1 MEARCVQYLL
11 TAMVLVSAVGCAPF
25 GVDETPTA
33 TPEAPAFT
41 PTAADPGPGELAVS
55 AETRVTSPD
64 VPDEDVE
71 TRVEGYN
78 AFAFDLYQLVREE
91 EGNVFYSPYS
101 IALTVAMAYAGARGE
116 TEAQMAEALSYQ
128 LPQDRLHAAIN
139 AVALGLARGS
149 SEDEE
154 DPGQRFLLVV
164 ANAVW
169 GQRGYSFLQDYL
181 DALGRYYGTGLRLL
195 DFERDPEGG
204 RRTINGWV
212 SDQTNGLI
220 EELIP
225 EGIINTMT
233 RLVLTNAVHFRASWK
248 YPFDEGNTDDGTFH
262 LFDRSEVTTLF
273 MEQTEEFGYAEGN
286 GYQAVELPY
295 LGDAVSMVIIAPER
309 ETFGTFEE
317 GLNREGTTA
326 IVDEMERTNVT
337 LRLPPF
343 EFSSDVPLS
352 DALKEMGMT
361 DAFLPEEA
369 DFSGIDGTTRLFIRD
384 VLHKGF
390 VAVDESGTEAAAAT
404 AVVIEEEA
412 LPPEPIEVSVDSP
425 FIFLIRDTES
435 GTILFVGRVADPTR

>member
-41 PTAADPGPGELAVS
+41 PTAVDPGPGELAVS

-139 AVALGLARGS
+139 AGALGLARGS

-169 GQRGYSFLQDYL
+169 GQRGYSFMQDYL
-181 DALGRYYGTGLRLL
+181 DVLGRYYGTGLRLL
-195 DFERDPEGG
+195 DFEHLR
-204 RRTINGWV
+204 
-212 SDQTNGLI
+212 Q
-220 EELIP
+220 
-225 EGIINTMT
+225 
-233 RLVLTNAVHFRASWK
+233 RL
-248 YPFDEGNTDDGTFH
+248 
-262 LFDRSEVTTLF
+262 
-273 MEQTEEFGYAEGN
+273 EQ
-286 GYQAVELPY
+286 
-295 LGDAVSMVIIAPER
+295 
-309 ETFGTFEE
+309 
-317 GLNREGTTA
+317 
-326 IVDEMERTNVT
+326 
-337 LRLPPF
+337 RL
-343 EFSSDVPLS
+343 LS
-352 DALKEMGMT
+352 RQ
-361 DAFLPEEA
+361 
-369 DFSGIDGTTRLFIRD
+369 RL
-384 VLHKGF
+384 L
-390 VAVDESGTEAAAAT
+390 
-404 AVVIEEEA
+404 
-412 LPPEPIEVSVDSP
+412 
-425 FIFLIRDTES
+425 
-435 GTILFVGRVADPTR
+435 